1 MSEVETVPTIG
12 ISYNVELP
20 GKKALVLQSF
30 VPRDGDIA
38 DLNATLDKLRVSA
51 ERQFAFGMV
60 EHLKLDLQV
69 QEKIAA
75 DTIKNLAIADEN
87 FVRKWNSSGRKGDPK
102 LSAPEETQQRQA
114 RSNIEACKERI
125 VKVKKDLAE
134 YEAKIGA

>member
-1 MSEVETVPTIG
+1 MSDIEKEPSIG
-12 ISYNVELP
+12 ISYTVELP

-30 VPRDGDIA
+30 VPRDDDA
-38 DLNATLDKLRVSA
+38 KNLDKVLDKIRVAA

-75 DTIKNLAIADEN
+75 DTMKNVAIVDEN
-87 FVRKWNSSGRKGDPK
+87 VRRKWAASGRKGDPK
-102 LSAPEETQQRQA
+102 LSGPEETQQRQA
-114 RSNIEACKERI
+114 YQNIEACKERI
-125 VKVKKDLAE
+125 AKVKKDIAE